1 MDEAPSTE
9 KNTTGER
16 PQPTYRQMGR
26 YALEG
31 ILFTI
36 AATPLAYL
44 KWMKRSPF
52 PWLSKESFHGFGTIV
67 LILGVLL
74 VLARIGS
81 HGDKDE
87 A

>member
-1 MDEAPSTE
+1 MDEATTDEKSNTE
-9 KNTTGER
+9 GR

-31 ILFTI
+31 LLFTI
-36 AATPLAYL
+36 AASPLAYL

-52 PWLSKESFHGFGTIV
+52 PWLSEESFHGFGTFM
-67 LILGVLL
+67 LILGIVL

-81 HGDKDE
+81 HGDDDE